1 MNLANVSQMPLPVLL
16 SLVGLLFL
24 ALGMGRGPSAVLR
37 QAQDA
42 SSVGMA
48 LGAAFVAPILF
59 QLWLSRMVAAEIGL
73 LVAGAI
79 ASLVATVK
87 LSSVTR

>member
-24 ALGMGRGPSAVLR
+24 ALGMGRGPSAG
-37 QAQDA
+37 
-42 SSVGMA
+42 SVGMA

-59 QLWLSRMVAAEIGL
+59 QLWLSRTVAAEIGL

-79 ASLVATVK
+79 TSLVATVK

>member
-1 MNLANVSQMPLPVLL
+1 MNITAISQTPLPVLL

-24 ALGMGRGPSAVLR
+24 SLGMGRGGQQGVA
-37 QAQDA
+37 
-42 SSVGMA
+42 GMA

-59 QLWLSRMVAAEIGL
+59 QFWLSRLVAAEISL
-73 LVAGAI
+73 LVTGAI
-79 ASLVATVK
+79 MSLIATVK

>member
-24 ALGMGRGPSAVLR
+24 ALGMGRGGQQGGTSTG
-37 QAQDA
+37 
-42 SSVGMA
+42 SVGMA

-59 QLWLSRMVAAEIGL
+59 QLWLSRTVAAEIGL

-79 ASLVATVK
+79 VSLIATVK